1 MPEGYRSRVDEPTHA
16 AAHTRPRIALMGTHD
31 TKGEEIAWV
40 SARLES
46 AGCTVVT
53 IDAGTWSSEE
63 RSDIGPATLA
73 SRAGTSIEEVR
84 RRGDRGEAVAVL
96 AEGVRAVIAEW
107 ADTGQIH
114 GVLAVGGSGGSAI
127 AAPALQS
134 LPLGFPKL
142 LVSTMVSGD
151 VRPYVGA
158 SDVTLTYSVVDI
170 AGMNPVSEMI
180 LDNAVAAVAA
190 MARAFIQR
198 STATP
203 SARSRPIVV
212 MSMFGVTTPAVDEA
226 RARLEGLGY
235 EVLVF
240 HATGSGGMAMEKL
253 ITSGLAVGVCDVT
266 TTELAD
272 ELAGGML
279 SAGPHR
285 LTAAAR
291 CALPQV
297 ISVGAMDM
305 VNFGP
310 PETVPDRYTDRLL
323 LRHNPAVTLMR
334 TTPEEMSELGRRL
347 ADRVSSTRGPASVF
361 LPLAGVSSVD
371 VLGQPFYDS
380 EADHALFE
388 AVRTGLADTDV
399 ELVELPMAINDVGF
413 GASMADRLHAMISA
427 GGDA

>member
-1 MPEGYRSRVDEPTHA
+1 MPEGYRSRVDETA
-16 AAHTRPRIALMGTHD
+16 QAGAHTRPRVALIGTHD

-40 SARLES
+40 RARLES
-46 AGCTVVT
+46 AGCTVLT
-53 IDAGTWSSEE
+53 IDAGTWSSGE
-63 RSDIGPATLA
+63 RADIGPDTLA

-84 RRGDRGEAVAVL
+84 RRGQRGEAVAVL
-96 AEGVRAVIAEW
+96 AEGVRSVVAEW
-107 ADTGQIH
+107 ADQGQIH

-198 STATP
+198 STFTP

-240 HATGSGGMAMEKL
+240 HATGSGGK
-253 ITSGLAVGVCDVT
+253 
-266 TTELAD
+266 
-272 ELAGGML
+272 
-279 SAGPHR
+279 P
-285 LTAAAR
+285 
-291 CALPQV
+291 
-297 ISVGAMDM
+297 
-305 VNFGP
+305 
-310 PETVPDRYTDRLL
+310 
-323 LRHNPAVTLMR
+323 
-334 TTPEEMSELGRRL
+334 
-347 ADRVSSTRGPASVF
+347 
-361 LPLAGVSSVD
+361 
-371 VLGQPFYDS
+371 
-380 EADHALFE
+380 
-388 AVRTGLADTDV
+388 
-399 ELVELPMAINDVGF
+399 
-413 GASMADRLHAMISA
+413 
-427 GGDA
+427 